1 MVDVAGNIAYLEGV
15 LALAEKG
22 APAVAQRMAE
32 YIAERTALD
41 TLTRKRLS
49 PGMYHKAKP
58 GDPPAMMSGK
68 LADSVFSEMDPASSK
83 LRASA
88 LVGSEDERA
97 RMFEHGG
104 CVLKPSSAGDMLTW
118 KDSGRPDNP
127 GGFWSHWF
135 LRVDQEH
142 PFLRPTVEEAID
154 DGELQRIAVEE
165 FRKFDP

>member
-1 MVDVAGNIAYLEGV
+1 MVDVAGNISYLEGV

-22 APAVAQRMAE
+22 APAVAARMAE

-49 PGMYHKAKP
+49 PGQYHDAKR

-68 LADSVFSEMDPASSK
+68 LADSMFSEPDPASGG

-88 LVGSEDERA
+88 IAGSEDKRA
-97 RMFEHGG
+97 RLFEHGG
-104 CVLKPSSAGDMLTW
+104 CVLKPSKAGEMLRW
-118 KDSGRPDNP
+118 KDTGRKDNP
-127 GGFWSHWF
+127 GGFWSHRF